1 MKYGEKEKQIFMNAT
16 TCHICE
22 KPIEDDVNGRED
34 HLSNIKQ
41 WLEIL
46 SLDVRKIPIE
56 KEMEKKLNDYGDIKY
71 TWKGNPVLSVK
82 KKGKVKVVI
91 KVGDESKTVKLDELK
106 KTPEY
111 QEFCNAHDA
120 LANYIKVNDCRVVR
134 DHCHFTG
141 EFRGAA
147 HNHCNRQFR
156 KTFKIPVFF
165 HNLKGYDG

>member
-1 MKYGEKEKQIFMNAT
+1 
-16 TCHICE
+16 
-22 KPIEDDVNGRED
+22 
-34 HLSNIKQ
+34 
-41 WLEIL
+41 
-46 SLDVRKIPIE
+46 
-56 KEMEKKLNDYGDIKY
+56 MEKKLNEFEDIKY
-71 TWKGNPVLSVK
+71 TWKGNPVLSMK
-82 KKGKVKVVI
+82 KKGKVKVI
-91 KVGDESKTVKLDELK
+91 IQMKDETKTVKFSVLK

-120 LANYIKVNDCRVVR
+120 LAKYIKKNDCTVVR

-165 HNLKGYDG
+165 HNLKGYD